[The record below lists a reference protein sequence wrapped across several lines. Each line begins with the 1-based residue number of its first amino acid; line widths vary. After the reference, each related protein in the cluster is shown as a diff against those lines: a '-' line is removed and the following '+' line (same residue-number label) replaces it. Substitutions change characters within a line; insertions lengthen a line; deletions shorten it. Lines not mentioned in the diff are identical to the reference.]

1 MIKIETV
8 TIVGA
13 NGTMGTNVSAIF
25 ASFGNAKVYMVSRD
39 IEKSKKAA
47 MKAGKTVKADSIYSH
62 LVPADYSM
70 LADCVK
76 QSDLVFESAAENFEL
91 KISLHTQIG
100 TSLKK
105 GAIACT
111 GSSGLSI
118 TRLAECYPEEV
129 RSQFYGVHM
138 FNPPYQLT
146 LCELTA
152 SPYSDMQ
159 LYGELKDYLT
169 NQLYRTVAESKDL
182 PAFLGNRIGF
192 YFINEALIYAERYQ
206 DNGGID
212 YIDAILGPF
221 TGRTMPPITT
231 ADFVG
236 LDVHKAIVDN
246 IYENTNDYVH
256 EKFVLPEFVQKLID
270 KGYLG
275 RKRGQG
281 LYKLIK
287 GDNDYKRMMVWDIKE
302 GGFRDV
308 IKYTF
313 PFALKIKEYLKVGDY
328 DKAILELIN
337 NHSQEADICLR
348 FLLRYI
354 VYSLY
359 TAEHVGYDLRVADDV
374 MATGFT
380 WCPPF
385 AMMEAFTRVCDL
397 GQLMKERLKP
407 EILGNVDIDHI
418 IAEQIKS
425 KYDYRIY
432 FKAK

>member
-1 MIKIETV
+1 MNIKTV
-8 TIVGA
+8 TVVGA

-25 ASFGNAKVYMVSRD
+25 ASFGGAKVYMVSRD
-39 IEKSKKAA
+39 IEKSGSATV
-47 MKAGKTVKADSIYSH
+47 KAGKTVKADSIVKN

-70 LADCVK
+70 LDKCVGE
-76 QSDLVFESAAENFEL
+76 SDLVFESAAENLEI
-91 KISLHTQIG
+91 KIDLHTKIG
-100 TSLKK
+100 RSLRN

-118 TRLAECYPEEV
+118 TRLAECYPESV
-129 RSQFYGVHM
+129 RDQFYGVHM

-152 SPYSDMQ
+152 SPYSDMER
-159 LYGELKDYLT
+159 YKGLKEYLT
-169 NQLYRTVAESKDL
+169 DTLHRTVAESKDL

-192 YFINEALIYAERYQ
+192 YFINEALIYAEKYQ

-246 IYENTNDYVH
+246 IYENTNDYAH
-256 EKFVLPEFVQKLID
+256 EQFVLPTYVQKLID
-270 KGYLG
+270 KGMLG

-287 GDNDYKRMMVWDIKE
+287 GDNGFKRMMVWDIKD
-302 GGFRDV
+302 GGFRDE
-308 IKYTF
+308 INYTF
-313 PFALKIKEYLKVGDY
+313 PFVLKMKEHLKVGDY
-328 DKAILELIN
+328 DNAVKELISN
-337 NHSQEADICLR
+337 RSQEADICLK

-354 VYSLY
+354 IYSLY
-359 TAEHVGYDLRVADDV
+359 TAEHVGYDLTVADDV

-385 AMMEAFTRVCDL
+385 AMMEAFSRVCDL
-397 GQLMKERLKP
+397 GALMKERLQP
-407 EILGNVDIDHI
+407 EVVSAVDIDHI

-425 KYDYRIY
+425 KYDYRTY

>member
-1 MIKIETV
+1 MKINTV
-8 TIVGA
+8 TVVGA

-25 ASFGNAKVYMVSRD
+25 ASFGDAKVYMVSRD

-47 MKAGKTVKADSIYSH
+47 LNAGKTVKADSIVNKLH
-62 LVPADYSM
+62 PADYSM
-70 LADCVK
+70 LSECVK
-76 QSDLVFESAAENFEL
+76 DSDLVFESAAENL
-91 KISLHTQIG
+91 NIKIDLHSKIG
-100 TSLKK
+100 KVLKK

-118 TRLAECYPEEV
+118 TRLAECYSEEL
-129 RSQFYGVHM
+129 RSQFFGVHM

-152 SPYSDMQ
+152 SPYSDPQ
-159 LYGELKDYLT
+159 LFGELKEYLT
-169 NQLYRTVAESKDL
+169 LKLYRTVAESKDL

-192 YFINEALIYAERYQ
+192 YFMNEALQYAEKYQ

-212 YIDAILGPF
+212 YIDALLGPF
-221 TGRTMPPITT
+221 TGRTMPPLTT

-246 IYENTNDYVH
+246 IYCNTDDYVH
-256 EKFVLPEFVQKLID
+256 DKFILPNFVQQLIEQ
-270 KGYLG
+270 KKLG
-275 RKRGQG
+275 RKTGEG

-287 GDNDYKRMMVWDIKE
+287 NNSGEKRMMVFDIKTKQY
-302 GGFRDV
+302 RDE
-308 IKYTF
+308 IKYSF
-313 PFALKIKEYLKVGDY
+313 PFALRMKEFLRDGDY
-328 DKAILELIN
+328 DDAIRELISN
-337 NHSQEADICLR
+337 RSQEADICLR

-354 VYSLY
+354 VYALY

-385 AMMEAFTRVCDL
+385 AMMEAFSRICDL
-397 GQLMKERLKP
+397 GALMKERLMP
-407 EILGNVDIDHI
+407 EILENVDIDHI

-425 KYDYRIY
+425 KYNFRIY

>member
-1 MIKIETV
+1 MKIKTV
-8 TIVGA
+8 TVVGA

-47 MKAGKTVKADSIYSH
+47 VKAGKTVKADSIFKN

-70 LADCVK
+70 LAKCISE
-76 QSDLVFESAAENFEL
+76 SDLVFESAAENLEI
-91 KISLHTQIG
+91 KIGIHTQIG

-105 GAIACT
+105 GAVACT

-118 TRLAECYPEEV
+118 TRLAECYPEVV

-152 SPYSDMQ
+152 SPYSDME
-159 LYGELKDYLT
+159 LYKDLKDYLT
-169 NQLYRTVAESKDL
+169 NTLHRTVAESKDL

-236 LDVHKAIVDN
+236 LDVHKAIMDN
-246 IYENTNDYVH
+246 LYANTNDYVH
-256 EKFVLPEFVQKLID
+256 DKFIVPEYVEKLID

-287 GDNDYKRMMVWDIKE
+287 GDNGFKRMMVWDIKE
-302 GGFRDV
+302 GGFRD
-308 IKYTF
+308 IINYAF
-313 PFALKIKEYLKVGDY
+313 PFALKMREYLKVGDY
-328 DKAILELIN
+328 DNAILELIN
-337 NHSQEADICLR
+337 NRSQEADICLR

-397 GQLMKERLKP
+397 GALMKERLKP
-407 EILGNVDIDHI
+407 EILSNVDIDHI

>member
-1 MIKIETV
+1 MEIKTV
-8 TIVGA
+8 TVVGA
-13 NGTMGTNVSAIF
+13 NGTMGCNVSGIF
-25 ASFGNAKVYMVSRD
+25 ASFGGATVYMVSRD
-39 IEKSKKAA
+39 KEKSKKAA
-47 MKAGKTVKADSIYSH
+47 VKACKSVKADSIQKH
-62 LVPADYSM
+62 LIAADYSM

-76 QSDLVFESAAENFEL
+76 DSDLVFESAAENLDL
-91 KISLHTQIG
+91 KIVLHTKIG
-100 TSLKK
+100 LSLKK
-105 GAIACT
+105 GAVACT

-118 TRLAECYPEEV
+118 TRLAECYPQET
-129 RSQFYGVHM
+129 RAQFFGVHM

-159 LYGELKDYLT
+159 IYAELKEYLT
-169 NQLYRTVAESKDL
+169 NQLHRTVVESKDL

-192 YFINEALIYAERYQ
+192 YVLNEALRYAEKYQ

-212 YIDAILGPF
+212 YIDSLLGPF
-221 TGRTMPPITT
+221 TGRTMPPAITT
-231 ADFVG
+231 DFVG

-256 EKFVLPEFVQKLID
+256 EKFLLPGYIQKLID
-270 KGYLG
+270 QKKLG
-275 RKRGQG
+275 RKSGEG

-287 GDNDYKRMMVWDIKE
+287 NDSGEKRMMVYDIKT
-302 GGFRDV
+302 GRYRDE
-308 IKYTF
+308 IRYTF
-313 PFALKIKEYLKVGDY
+313 PFAIRMKEFLRDGDY
-328 DKAILELIN
+328 DEAFRELIN
-337 NHSQEADICLR
+337 NRSQEADICLR

-354 VYSLY
+354 VYALY

-385 AMMEAFTRVCDL
+385 AMMEAFSKVCDL
-397 GQLMKERLKP
+397 GALMKERLHP
-407 EILGNVDIDHI
+407 DILSNVDIDHI

>member
-1 MIKIETV
+1 MKIKTV
-8 TIVGA
+8 TVLGA

-25 ASFGNAKVYMVSRD
+25 ASFGDAKVYMVCRD
-39 IEKSKKAA
+39 LEKSKVAA
-47 MKAGKTVKADSIYSH
+47 VRAGKSVKADSIVTN
-62 LVPADYSM
+62 LIPADYSQ
-70 LADCVK
+70 LAECVA
-76 QSDLVFESAAENFEL
+76 QSDLVFESAAENL
-91 KISLHTQIG
+91 NIKIDLHTRIG
-100 TSLKK
+100 QSLKK
-105 GAIACT
+105 GAVACT

-118 TRLAECYPEEV
+118 QHLAECYPEEL
-129 RSQFYGVHM
+129 RNQFYGVHM
-138 FNPPYQLT
+138 FNPPYQLP

-152 SPYSDMQ
+152 SPYSDMEM
-159 LYGELKDYLT
+159 YKELKEYLSGT
-169 NQLYRTVAESKDL
+169 LHRCVAESKDL

-212 YIDAILGPF
+212 YIDSILGPF

-256 EKFVLPEFVQKLID
+256 EKFVMPKYVQELID
-270 KGYLG
+270 KGMLG
-275 RKRGQG
+275 RKSKQG
-281 LYKLIK
+281 LYKMIK
-287 GDNDYKRMMVWDIKE
+287 NDSGEKRMMVWDIKD
-302 GGFRDV
+302 GQFRDE
-308 IKYTF
+308 IKYNF
-313 PFALKIKEYLKVGDY
+313 PFAIRMKEHLKVGDY
-328 DKAILELIN
+328 DQAILELIN
-337 NHSQEADICLR
+337 NRSQEADICLR

-354 VYSLY
+354 IYSLW

-397 GQLMKERLKP
+397 GALMKERLKP
-407 EILGNVDIDHI
+407 EIVNAVDIDHI
-418 IAEQIKS
+418 LSLQIKS

>member
-1 MIKIETV
+1 MLKIKTV
-8 TIVGA
+8 TVVGA
-13 NGTMGTNVSAIF
+13 NGTMGTNVSGIF
-25 ASFGNAKVYMVSRD
+25 ASFGGATVYMVSRD
-39 IEKSKKAA
+39 KEKSKKAA
-47 MKAGKTVKADSIYSH
+47 LKAGKTVKADSIVNH
-62 LVPADYSM
+62 LIPVDYSM
-70 LADCVK
+70 LAECVK
-76 QSDLVFESAAENFEL
+76 ASDLVFESAAENLEL
-91 KISLHTQIG
+91 KIKLHTQIG
-100 TSLKK
+100 QSLKK

-118 TRLAECYPEEV
+118 TRIAECYPEEV

-152 SPYSDMQ
+152 SPYSDMT
-159 LYGELKDYLT
+159 LYGELKEYLT
-169 NQLYRTVAESKDL
+169 NVLHRTVAESKDL

-192 YFINEALIYAERYQ
+192 YVMNEALQYAEKYQ

-212 YIDAILGPF
+212 YIDALLGPF

-256 EKFVLPEFVQKLID
+256 HRFVLPAFVQKLID
-270 KGYLG
+270 EKKLG
-275 RKRGQG
+275 RKSGQG

-287 GDNDYKRMMVWDIKE
+287 YDSGDKRMMVYDIKT
-302 GGFRDV
+302 GMYRDE
-308 IKYTF
+308 IKYSF
-313 PFALKIKEYLKVGDY
+313 PFAIRMKEFLKVGDY
-328 DKAILELIN
+328 DSAIKELITN
-337 NHSQEADICLR
+337 KSQDADICLR

-354 VYSLY
+354 VYALY

-397 GQLMKERLKP
+397 GALMKERLHP
-407 EILGNVDIDHI
+407 DILNNVDIGHI
-418 IAEQIKS
+418 IGEQIKS

>member
-1 MIKIETV
+1 MNIRTV

-39 IEKSKKAA
+39 IEKSEKAA
-47 MKAGKTVKADSIYSH
+47 LKAGKTVKADSIYGH
-62 LVPADYSM
+62 LVPADYSV
-70 LADCVK
+70 LADCVR
-76 QSDLVFESAAENFEL
+76 QSDLVFESAAENLEL
-91 KISLHTQIG
+91 KIDLHTQIG
-100 TSLKK
+100 RSLRK
-105 GAIACT
+105 GAVACT

-129 RSQFYGVHM
+129 RDQFYGVHM

-152 SPYSDMQ
+152 SPYSNMSM
-159 LYGELKDYLT
+159 YRELKEYLT
-169 NQLYRTVAESKDL
+169 TTLFRTVAESKDL

-192 YFINEALIYAERYQ
+192 YFINEAMLYAERYQ

-256 EKFVLPEFVQKLID
+256 EKFVLPEFVQRLID
-270 KGYLG
+270 KGFLG

-308 IKYTF
+308 IRYTF
-313 PFALKIKEYLKVGDY
+313 PFALKMKEYLKVGDY
-328 DKAILELIN
+328 DRAILELTN

-397 GQLMKERLKP
+397 GALMKERLKP
-407 EILGNVDIDHI
+407 EILSNVDIDHI